1 MILFDFKVVPIPRD
15 KIDEAKDAFREY
27 GQLQNLEFADI
38 PEEKDLQEVSPILL
52 FLEMPVLFYI
62 YNDTFD
68 VFEEIFKQLICG
80 TEF

>member
-38 PEEKDLQEVSPILL
+38 PEEKDLQEVSPIFLL
-52 FLEMPVLFYI
+52 LDLPMLSSI
-62 YNDTFD
+62 GLTS
-68 VFEEIFKQLICG
+68 FKS
-80 TEF
+80 F